1 MWDRASFKVQVDVV
15 DCNSAAVKV
24 SDNTDVCF
32 AISLGGPSKF
42 SLNHSSVEL
51 AECGEC
57 VRFDYGSL
65 VNDPVF
71 GLIRKDEDGAMEDG
85 SMQDLQP
92 SLLYELSPRGYFGAG
107 VRVTEGKV
115 CVVSLMPLLGEKK
128 PEKWWELFKR
138 PFSKSSLSHHFFFGK
153 IFG

>member
-1 MWDRASFKVQVDVV
+1 MWDRASFKAQVDVV

-24 SDNTDVCF
+24 SDTADVCF

-57 VRFDYGSL
+57 VRFDYGL
-65 VNDPVF
+65 MVEDHPVF
-71 GLIRKDEDGAMEDG
+71 GSMRKDLEDQDDDNEEK
-85 SMQDLQP
+85 SVEFKDLQ
-92 SLLYELSPRGYFGAG
+92 SAESG

-115 CVVSLMPLLGEKK
+115 CVVSLMPLLYTSC
-128 PEKWWELFKR
+128 R
-138 PFSKSSLSHHFFFGK
+138 RSKN
-153 IFG
+153 